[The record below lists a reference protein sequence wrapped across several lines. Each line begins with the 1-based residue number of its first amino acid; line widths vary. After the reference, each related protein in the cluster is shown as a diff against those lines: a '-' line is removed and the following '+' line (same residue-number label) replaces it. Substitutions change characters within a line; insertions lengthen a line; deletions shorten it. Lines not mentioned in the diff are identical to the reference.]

1 MFDSTRRFSNRVDNY
16 IKYRPRYPVQVLT
29 FLREELNLQP
39 TNIIADV
46 GSGTG
51 ILSELFLQNG
61 NVVYGVEPNR
71 EMREASIRLLSAY
84 DHFKPVDGT
93 AEATT
98 LADNSVDFITAGQAF
113 HWFDPQKTRIEF
125 SRIIKAGGYV
135 ILVWNTRWSE
145 GSPFLIEYEDLI
157 THYATEY
164 RDVCHKNVDDE
175 AFEQLYGGNKF
186 HLETFSNH
194 QLLDLE
200 SLKGRLLS
208 SSYAPLEDHPNH
220 APLLTGLA
228 DLFARYAMEGRVRFE
243 YKTEL
248 FYGKL
253 T

>member
-16 IKYRPRYPVQVLT
+16 IKYRPRYPAQVLT

-39 TNIIADV
+39 ADIIADV

-51 ILSELFLQNG
+51 ILSELFLQHG

-71 EMREASIRLLSAY
+71 DMREASIRLLPAY

-98 LADNSVDFITAGQAF
+98 LENNLVDFITAGQAF

-125 SRIIKAGGYV
+125 SRVIKAGGYA
-135 ILVWNTRWSE
+135 ILIWNTRWSE
-145 GSPFLIEYEDLI
+145 DSPFLMEYEDLI
-157 THYATEY
+157 TRYAVEY
-164 RDVCHKNVDDE
+164 RDVSHKNVGDE
-175 AFEQLYGGNKF
+175 ALEQLYGENNF
-186 HLETFSNH
+186 SLETFSNY

-208 SSYAPLEDHPNH
+208 SSYAPLEGHPNH
-220 APLLTGLA
+220 APLMTGLA
-228 DLFARYAMEGRVRFE
+228 DLFARYATEGQVRFE

-248 FYGKL
+248 YYGKL

>member
-16 IKYRPRYPVQVLT
+16 IKYRPRYPIEVLT

-39 TNIIADV
+39 ADIIADV

-71 EMREASIRLLSAY
+71 EMREASIRLLSDY
-84 DHFKPVDGT
+84 DHFKPIAGT

-98 LADNSVDFITAGQAF
+98 LASNSVEFITAGQAF
-113 HWFDPQKTRIEF
+113 HWFDPKKTRIEF

-135 ILVWNTRWSE
+135 ILIWNTRWSE
-145 GSPFLIEYEDLI
+145 DSPFLSEYEDLI
-157 THYATEY
+157 TRYAVEY
-164 RDVCHKNVDDE
+164 RDVCHKHVSDE
-175 AFEQLYGGNKF
+175 ALEQLYGGNNF
-186 HLETFSNH
+186 GLEGFSNY

-208 SSYAPLEDHPNH
+208 SSYAPLEGHPNH
-220 APLLTGLA
+220 APMIAGLE
-228 DLFARYAMEGRVRFE
+228 DLFARYATEGQVRFE
-243 YKTEL
+243 YKTQL
-248 FYGKL
+248 YFGKL
-253 T
+253 I

>member
-1 MFDSTRRFSNRVDNY
+1 
-16 IKYRPRYPVQVLT
+16 
-29 FLREELNLQP
+29 
-39 TNIIADV
+39 
-46 GSGTG
+46 
-51 ILSELFLQNG
+51 
-61 NVVYGVEPNR
+61 
-71 EMREASIRLLSAY
+71 
-84 DHFKPVDGT
+84 
-93 AEATT
+93 
-98 LADNSVDFITAGQAF
+98 
-113 HWFDPQKTRIEF
+113 
-125 SRIIKAGGYV
+125 
-135 ILVWNTRWSE
+135 
-145 GSPFLIEYEDLI
+145 LIEYEDLI